1 MLKPNQKSESSKKNQ
16 VEKMFDSI
24 SFEYDLLNEIMTF
37 NSHKR
42 WKKNILNIAKKLKPK
57 NALDIATG
65 TADIAINLGSI
76 SNCKVVGV
84 DISEQMLNVGRKKIT
99 KMKLDESV
107 RLETGDAENLNFK
120 DNYFDLVTI
129 GFGVRNFQDLEKGL
143 RESFRVLN
151 KEGTLIILET
161 SVPENRIMKLFY
173 SIFTRT
179 YIPIMARIFSKDKS
193 AYNYLLNS
201 AELFPSGTKFS
212 NILKS
217 VGFADVLIKPKLF
230 GSSTIYVCKKK

>member
-1 MLKPNQKSESSKKNQ
+1 MLKPNQKSESSKKDQ

-24 SFEYDLLNEIMTF
+24 SFEYDLLNGIMTF

-42 WKKNILNIAKKLKPK
+42 WKKNILDIAKKLRPK

-84 DISEQMLNVGRKKIT
+84 DISEQMLNVGREKILKKNLSET
-99 KMKLDESV
+99 VS
-107 RLETGDAENLNFK
+107 LETGDAENLNFK

-129 GFGVRNFQDLEKGL
+129 GFGVRNFQDLERGL
-143 RESFRVLN
+143 KESFRVLN

-179 YIPIMARIFSKDKS
+179 YIPIIAKILSNDKS
-193 AYNYLLNS
+193 AYYYLLNS
-201 AELFPSGTKFS
+201 AELFPSGIKFS

-217 VGFADVLIKPKLF
+217 VGFTDVLIKPKLF
-230 GSSTIYVCKKK
+230 GSSTIYIATK

>member
-1 MLKPNQKSESSKKNQ
+1 MVKPNQKSKSSKKSQ

-24 SFEYDLLNEIMTF
+24 SFEYDLLNGIMTF
-37 NSHKR
+37 NNHKR
-42 WKKNILNIAKKLKPK
+42 WKKNILNIAKKVKPK

-76 SNCKVVGV
+76 SDCKVIGV

-99 KMKLDESV
+99 KMKLGKSV

-143 RESFRVLN
+143 KESFRVLN
-151 KEGTLIILET
+151 KDGTLIILET
-161 SVPENRIMKLFY
+161 SVPKNRIMKLFY

-212 NILKS
+212 DILKS
-217 VGFADVLIKPKLF
+217 VGFANVLIKPKLF
-230 GSSTIYVCKKK
+230 GSSTIYIATK

>member
-1 MLKPNQKSESSKKNQ
+1 MLKPNQKSESSKKDQ

-24 SFEYDLLNEIMTF
+24 SFEYDLLNAIMTF
-37 NSHKR
+37 NGHKR
-42 WKKNILNIAKKLKPK
+42 WKKNILDIAKKLRPK

-84 DISEQMLNVGRKKIT
+84 DISEQMLNVGREKILKKNLSET
-99 KMKLDESV
+99 VS
-107 RLETGDAENLNFK
+107 LETGDAENLNFK

-129 GFGVRNFQDLEKGL
+129 GFGVRNFQDLESGL
-143 RESFRVLN
+143 KESFRVLN

-179 YIPIMARIFSKDKS
+179 YIPIMATIFSNDKS

-201 AELFPSGTKFS
+201 AELFPSGLKFS

-217 VGFADVLIKPKLF
+217 VGFTDVLIKPKLF
-230 GSSTIYVCKKK
+230 GSSTIYIATK

>member
-1 MLKPNQKSESSKKNQ
+1 MKPNQESKSPKKNQ

-24 SFEYDLLNEIMTF
+24 SFEYDLLNAIMTF

-76 SNCKVVGV
+76 SNCEVIGV
-84 DISEQMLNVGRKKIT
+84 DISEQMLNVGREKIT
-99 KMKLDESV
+99 KMKLTKAV
-107 RLETGDAENLNFK
+107 RLESGDAENLNFK

-143 RESFRVLN
+143 SESLRVL
-151 KEGTLIILET
+151 KVKGTLIVLET

-179 YIPIMARIFSKDKS
+179 YIPIMAMIFSKDKS

>member
-1 MLKPNQKSESSKKNQ
+1 MKPNQESKSSKKNQ

-24 SFEYDLLNEIMTF
+24 SFEYDLLNAIMTF

-76 SNCKVVGV
+76 SNCEVIGV
-84 DISEQMLNVGRKKIT
+84 DISEQMLNVGREKIT
-99 KMKLDESV
+99 KMKLTKAV
-107 RLETGDAENLNFK
+107 RLESGDAENLNFK

-143 RESFRVLN
+143 SESLRVL
-151 KEGTLIILET
+151 KAKGTLIVLET

-179 YIPIMARIFSKDKS
+179 YIPIMAMFFSKDKS

-201 AELFPSGTKFS
+201 AELFPSGTKFKD
-212 NILKS
+212 ILKS
-217 VGFADVLIKPKLF
+217 VGFSQVKIKPKLF
-230 GSSTIYVCKKK
+230 GSSTIYIATK

>member
-1 MLKPNQKSESSKKNQ
+1 MKPNQESKSPKKNQ

-24 SFEYDLLNEIMTF
+24 SFEYDLLNAIMTF

-76 SNCKVVGV
+76 SNCEVIGV
-84 DISEQMLNVGRKKIT
+84 DISEQMLNVGREKIT
-99 KMKLDESV
+99 KMRLTKSV
-107 RLETGDAENLNFK
+107 RLESGDAENLHFK

-143 RESFRVLN
+143 SESLRVL
-151 KEGTLIILET
+151 KVKGTLIVLET

-179 YIPIMARIFSKDKS
+179 YIPIMAMIFSKDKS

>member
-1 MLKPNQKSESSKKNQ
+1 MKPNQESKSSKKNQ

-24 SFEYDLLNEIMTF
+24 SFEYDLLNAIMTF

-76 SNCKVVGV
+76 SNCEVIGV
-84 DISEQMLNVGRKKIT
+84 DISEQMLNVGREKIT
-99 KMKLDESV
+99 KMKLTKAV
-107 RLETGDAENLNFK
+107 RLESGDAENLNFK

-143 RESFRVLN
+143 SESLRVL
-151 KEGTLIILET
+151 KAKGTLIVLET

-179 YIPIMARIFSKDKS
+179 YIPIMATIFSKDKS

-201 AELFPSGTKFS
+201 AELFPSGTKFKD
-212 NILKS
+212 ILKS
-217 VGFADVLIKPKLF
+217 VGFSQVKIKPKLF
-230 GSSTIYVCKKK
+230 GSSTIYIATK

>member
-24 SFEYDLLNEIMTF
+24 SFEYDLLNGIMTF

-42 WKKNILNIAKKLKPK
+42 WKKNILDIAKKLKPK

-84 DISEQMLNVGRKKIT
+84 DISEQMLSVGREKIS
-99 KMKLDESV
+99 KNKLDEMV

-120 DNYFDLVTI
+120 DGYFDLVTI

-143 RESFRVLN
+143 KESYRVLN
-151 KEGTLIILET
+151 DTGTLVILET
-161 SVPENRIMKLFY
+161 SVPENIIMKFFY
-173 SIFTRT
+173 SLFTRT
-179 YIPIMARIFSKDKS
+179 YIPIMASIFSKDKS

-201 AELFPSGTKFS
+201 AEAFPSGTKFG

-217 VGFADVLIKPKLF
+217 VGFENVMVQPKLF
-230 GSSTIYVCKKK
+230 GSSTIYIATK

>member
-1 MLKPNQKSESSKKNQ
+1 MLKPNQKPESSKKNQ

-24 SFEYDLLNEIMTF
+24 SFEYDLLNGIMTF
-37 NSHKR
+37 NGHKR

-76 SNCKVVGV
+76 SNCEVIGV
-84 DISEQMLNVGRKKIT
+84 DISEQMLNVGREKIT
-99 KMKLDESV
+99 KMKLAKSVKLES
-107 RLETGDAENLNFK
+107 GDAENLKFK
-120 DNYFDLVTI
+120 DNYFDLITI
-129 GFGVRNFQDLEKGL
+129 GFGVRNFQNLEKGL

-151 KEGTLIILET
+151 KKGTLIILET
-161 SVPENRIMKLFY
+161 SLPENRIMKFFY

-179 YIPIMARIFSKDKS
+179 YIPIMAMIFSKDKS

-201 AELFPSGTKFS
+201 AELFPSGSKFS

-230 GSSTIYVCKKK
+230 GSSTIYVATK

>member
-1 MLKPNQKSESSKKNQ
+1 
-16 VEKMFDSI
+16 MFDSI

-57 NALDIATG
+57 NALDLATG

-76 SNCKVVGV
+76 SDCKVVGV

-99 KMKLDESV
+99 KMKLDEFV

-230 GSSTIYVCKKK
+230 GSSTIYVATK

>member
-24 SFEYDLLNEIMTF
+24 SFEYDLLNGIMTF

-42 WKKNILNIAKKLKPK
+42 WKKNILDIAKKLKPK

-84 DISEQMLNVGRKKIT
+84 DISEQMLSVGREKIS
-99 KMKLDESV
+99 KNKLDEMVS
-107 RLETGDAENLNFK
+107 LETGDAENLNFK
-120 DNYFDLVTI
+120 DGYFDLVTI

-143 RESFRVLN
+143 KESYRVLN
-151 KEGTLIILET
+151 QTGTLVILET
-161 SVPENRIMKLFY
+161 SVPESRIMKFFY
-173 SIFTRT
+173 SLFTRT
-179 YIPIMARIFSKDKS
+179 YIPIMASIFSKDKS

-201 AELFPSGTKFS
+201 AEAFPSGTRFS

-217 VGFADVLIKPKLF
+217 VGFENVIVKPKLF
-230 GSSTIYVCKKK
+230 GSSTIYIATK

>member
-1 MLKPNQKSESSKKNQ
+1 MLKPNQKSKSSKKSQ

-24 SFEYDLLNEIMTF
+24 SFEYDLLNGIMTF
-37 NSHKR
+37 NNHKR
-42 WKKNILNIAKKLKPK
+42 WKKNILNIAKKVKPK

-76 SNCKVVGV
+76 SDCKVIGV

-99 KMKLDESV
+99 KMKLGKSV

-143 RESFRVLN
+143 KESFRVLN
-151 KEGTLIILET
+151 KDGTLIILET
-161 SVPENRIMKLFY
+161 SVPKNRIMKLFY

-212 NILKS
+212 DILKS
-217 VGFADVLIKPKLF
+217 VGFANVLIKPKLF
-230 GSSTIYVCKKK
+230 GSSTIYIATK

>member
-1 MLKPNQKSESSKKNQ
+1 
-16 VEKMFDSI
+16 MFDSI
-24 SFEYDLLNEIMTF
+24 SFEYDLLNAIMTF

-76 SNCKVVGV
+76 SNCEVIGV
-84 DISEQMLNVGRKKIT
+84 DISEQMLNVGREKIT
-99 KMKLDESV
+99 KMKLTKSV
-107 RLETGDAENLNFK
+107 RLESGDAENLNFK

-143 RESFRVLN
+143 SESLRVL
-151 KEGTLIILET
+151 KAKGTLIVLET

-179 YIPIMARIFSKDKS
+179 YIPIMATIFSKDKS

-201 AELFPSGTKFS
+201 AELFPSGTKFKD
-212 NILKS
+212 ILKS
-217 VGFADVLIKPKLF
+217 VGFTQVKINPKLF
-230 GSSTIYVCKKK
+230 GSSTIYIATK

>member
-1 MLKPNQKSESSKKNQ
+1 
-16 VEKMFDSI
+16 MFDSI
-24 SFEYDLLNEIMTF
+24 SFEYDLLNGIMTF

-42 WKKNILNIAKKLKPK
+42 WKKNILDIAKKLKPK

-84 DISEQMLNVGRKKIT
+84 DISEQMLSVGREKIS
-99 KMKLDESV
+99 KNKLDEMVS
-107 RLETGDAENLNFK
+107 LETGDAENLNFK
-120 DNYFDLVTI
+120 DGYFDLVTI

-143 RESFRVLN
+143 KESYRVLN
-151 KEGTLIILET
+151 DTGTLVILET
-161 SVPENRIMKLFY
+161 SVPENRIMKFFY
-173 SIFTRT
+173 SLFTRT
-179 YIPIMARIFSKDKS
+179 YIPIMASIFSKDKS

-201 AELFPSGTKFS
+201 AEAFPSGIKFS

-217 VGFADVLIKPKLF
+217 VGFGNVMVKPKLF
-230 GSSTIYVCKKK
+230 GSSTIYIATK

>member
-1 MLKPNQKSESSKKNQ
+1 MKPHQESKSPKKNQ

-24 SFEYDLLNEIMTF
+24 SFEYDLLNAIMTF

-76 SNCKVVGV
+76 SNCEVIGV
-84 DISEQMLNVGRKKIT
+84 DISEQMLNVGREKIT
-99 KMKLDESV
+99 KMKLTKSV
-107 RLETGDAENLNFK
+107 RLESGDAENLNFK

-143 RESFRVLN
+143 SESLRVL
-151 KEGTLIILET
+151 KVKGTLIVLET

-179 YIPIMARIFSKDKS
+179 YIPIMAMIFSKDKS

-201 AELFPSGTKFS
+201 AKLFPSGTKFS

>member
-1 MLKPNQKSESSKKNQ
+1 MLKPNQKSKSSKKNQ
-16 VEKMFDSI
+16 VEKMFDAI
-24 SFEYDLLNEIMTF
+24 SFEYDFLNGIMTF
-37 NSHKR
+37 NSHTR

-76 SNCKVVGV
+76 SDCKVVGV
-84 DISEQMLNVGRKKIT
+84 DISEQMLNLGRKKII
-99 KMKLDESV
+99 KMKLDEFV
-107 RLETGDAENLNFK
+107 RLESGDAENLNFK

-151 KEGTLIILET
+151 KNGTLIILET

-173 SIFTRT
+173 LIFTRT
-179 YIPIMARIFSKDKS
+179 YIPVMASIFSKDKS
-193 AYNYLLNS
+193 AYSYLINS

-212 NILKS
+212 DILKS

-230 GSSTIYVCKKK
+230 GSSTIYIATK

>member
-1 MLKPNQKSESSKKNQ
+1 MLKPNQKSESPKKNQ

-24 SFEYDLLNEIMTF
+24 SFEYDLLNAIMTF

-76 SNCKVVGV
+76 SNCEVIGV
-84 DISEQMLNVGRKKIT
+84 DISEQMLNVGREKIT
-99 KMKLDESV
+99 KMKLTKSV
-107 RLETGDAENLNFK
+107 RLESGDAENLNFK

-143 RESFRVLN
+143 SESLRVL
-151 KEGTLIILET
+151 KVKGTLIVLET

-179 YIPIMARIFSKDKS
+179 YIPIMAMIFSKDKS

>member
-1 MLKPNQKSESSKKNQ
+1 MLKPNQKSKISKKSQ
-16 VEKMFDSI
+16 VEKMFDTI
-24 SFEYDLLNEIMTF
+24 SFEYDFLNGIMTF

-76 SNCKVVGV
+76 SDCKVVGV

-99 KMKLDESV
+99 KMKLDEFV

-151 KEGTLIILET
+151 KDGTLIILET
-161 SVPENRIMKLFY
+161 SIPENTIMKLFY

-179 YIPIMARIFSKDKS
+179 YIPIMARIFSKDES
-193 AYNYLLNS
+193 AYSYLLNS
-201 AELFPSGTKFS
+201 AELFPCLLYTSPS
-212 NILKS
+212 PRDS
-217 VGFADVLIKPKLF
+217 
-230 GSSTIYVCKKK
+230 

>member
-1 MLKPNQKSESSKKNQ
+1 MLKPNQKSKSSKKNQ

-24 SFEYDLLNEIMTF
+24 SFEYDLLNGIMTF
-37 NSHKR
+37 NNHKI
-42 WKKNILNIAKKLKPK
+42 WKKSILNIAKKLKPK

-76 SNCKVVGV
+76 SDCKVVGV

-99 KMKLDESV
+99 KMKLDEFV

-143 RESFRVLN
+143 KESFRVLN
-151 KEGTLIILET
+151 KDGTLIILET
-161 SVPENRIMKLFY
+161 SVPENIIMKLFY

-193 AYNYLLNS
+193 AYNYLINS
-201 AELFPSGTKFS
+201 AELFPSGNKFS
-212 NILKS
+212 DILKS
-217 VGFADVLIKPKLF
+217 VGFTDVLIKPKLF
-230 GSSTIYVCKKK
+230 GSSTIYIATK

>member
-1 MLKPNQKSESSKKNQ
+1 
-16 VEKMFDSI
+16 MFDSI
-24 SFEYDLLNEIMTF
+24 SFEYDLLNGIMTF
-37 NSHKR
+37 NNHKR

-76 SNCKVVGV
+76 YDCKVVGV
-84 DISEQMLNVGRKKIT
+84 DISEQMLSVGRKKIT
-99 KMKLDESV
+99 KMKLDEV
-107 RLETGDAENLNFK
+107 IRLETGDAENLNFK

-179 YIPIMARIFSKDKS
+179 YIPIMAMIFSKDKS

-217 VGFADVLIKPKLF
+217 VGFANVIIKPKLF
-230 GSSTIYVCKKK
+230 GSSTIYIATK

>member
-1 MLKPNQKSESSKKNQ
+1 MKPNQESKSPKKNQ

-24 SFEYDLLNEIMTF
+24 SFEYDLLNAIMTF

-42 WKKNILNIAKKLKPK
+42 WKKNILNIAKKLKPE

-76 SNCKVVGV
+76 SNCEVIGV
-84 DISEQMLNVGRKKIT
+84 DISEQMLNVGREKIT
-99 KMKLDESV
+99 KMRLTKSV
-107 RLETGDAENLNFK
+107 RLESGDAENLNFK

-143 RESFRVLN
+143 RESLRVL
-151 KEGTLIILET
+151 KVKGTLIVLET

-179 YIPIMARIFSKDKS
+179 YIPIMAMIFSKDKS

-230 GSSTIYVCKKK
+230 GSSTIYVATK

>member
-1 MLKPNQKSESSKKNQ
+1 MKPNQKSESSKKNQ

-24 SFEYDLLNEIMTF
+24 SFEYDLLNGIMTF

-42 WKKNILNIAKKLKPK
+42 WKKNILDIAKKLKPK

-84 DISEQMLNVGRKKIT
+84 DISEQMLSVGREKIS
-99 KMKLDESV
+99 KNKLDEMVS
-107 RLETGDAENLNFK
+107 LETGDAENLNFK
-120 DNYFDLVTI
+120 DGYFDLVTI

-143 RESFRVLN
+143 KESYRVLN
-151 KEGTLIILET
+151 DTGTLVILET
-161 SVPENRIMKLFY
+161 SVPENRIMKFFY
-173 SIFTRT
+173 SLFTRT
-179 YIPIMARIFSKDKS
+179 YIPIMASIFSKDKS

-201 AELFPSGTKFS
+201 AEAFPSGIRFS

-217 VGFADVLIKPKLF
+217 VGFENVIVNPKLF
-230 GSSTIYVCKKK
+230 GSSTIYIATK

>member
-1 MLKPNQKSESSKKNQ
+1 MLKPNQKSKSSKKSQ

-24 SFEYDLLNEIMTF
+24 SFEYDLLNGIMTF
-37 NSHKR
+37 NNHKR
-42 WKKNILNIAKKLKPK
+42 WKKNILNIAKKVKPK

-76 SNCKVVGV
+76 SDCKVIGV

-99 KMKLDESV
+99 KMKLGKSV

-143 RESFRVLN
+143 KESFRVLN
-151 KEGTLIILET
+151 KDGTLIILET
-161 SVPENRIMKLFY
+161 SVPKNRIMKLFY
-173 SIFTRT
+173 SMFTRT

-212 NILKS
+212 DILKS
-217 VGFADVLIKPKLF
+217 VGFANVLIKPKLF
-230 GSSTIYVCKKK
+230 GSSTIYIATK